1 MTRLDARLK
10 CTRLGHMVAA
20 VAATTALSSMALAQD
35 AMDEAR
41 VAHQKQIDQ
50 LEQRMPLG
58 PHRAQKLGMKIQ
70 WQFESP
76 HPIVHFFPADDSVYL
91 INHHNELSRVD
102 GQKGTLR
109 WHTHGGTRADQII
122 DVIALNDLDRI
133 LVLRSTSILT
143 VAKSTGNPASIG
155 EARGSR
161 QPLEWL
167 AATPGV
173 VNGPFLIYGGLGGEL
188 SWQGYTHGFT
198 EAAHR
203 IGRRIE
209 TTPVLV
215 GNLVIAASHSGDVY
229 GLDAN
234 TRRARWMTP
243 LLGKPVGPVALLDKL
258 LYVASDDQHLRA
270 INTNTGIVEWARL
283 LEAPLNHGP
292 FAVGDKIYQQVPQR
306 GLVCMEARPQH
317 APEGKEAWTATDVTG
332 NVIASDGG
340 MLITWDPAQRRMQSV
355 SAATGAVEF
364 TAHIPEATGVIA
376 KGDSIYIRGRTSQLQ
391 SLQFRSSN

>member
-1 MTRLDARLK
+1 
-10 CTRLGHMVAA
+10 
-20 VAATTALSSMALAQD
+20 MALAQD

-234 TRRARWMTP
+234 TRRTRWMTP
-243 LLGKPVGPVALLDKL
+243 LLGKPVGQWHCWTNSCTSQAT
-258 LYVASDDQHLRA
+258 
-270 INTNTGIVEWARL
+270 TNTCGPSTQTPELLSGPDCWKPPSTTGPLQWATRSISKFPS
-283 LEAPLNHGP
+283 EAWCAWKPGP
-292 FAVGDKIYQQVPQR
+292 NMRPKGKKPGPQR
-306 GLVCMEARPQH
+306 TSPAMSSRA
-317 APEGKEAWTATDVTG
+317 TA
-332 NVIASDGG
+332 AC
-340 MLITWDPAQRRMQSV
+340 
-355 SAATGAVEF
+355 
-364 TAHIPEATGVIA
+364 
-376 KGDSIYIRGRTSQLQ
+376 
-391 SLQFRSSN
+391 